1 LSIENINT
9 SRLAIGTVQFG
20 LNYGI
25 SNVSGK
31 TDNGEVFKILNTALK
46 YGIHTLDTASAYGDS
61 ELVIGAISLKEFDI
75 VSKFPSTVT
84 TSNDLRMALQQS
96 LQNLKTPSLYGYL
109 AHDADRLLQYPE
121 LWQTL
126 LELRNEKLIQK
137 IGYSLY
143 LPSQLEQL
151 LALNYI
157 PDIVQ
162 VPYSFIDRRFEK
174 DFKHLK
180 SIGCEIHVRSAF
192 LQGLFFL
199 NPDSLHS
206 FFEPIKPLL
215 LQFHQ
220 NFSHTNQIAS
230 FLMNFVLSNAEVDK
244 LVFGVNTEVQL
255 IENISNLQLK
265 TDTVNIHW
273 DEQVSDDILMPNK
286 WPTK

>member
-1 LSIENINT
+1 MSINNINA

-31 TDNGEVFKILNTALK
+31 TDSDEVYKILNTALK

-61 ELVIGAISLKEFDI
+61 EQVIGAIGLKEFDI
-75 VSKFPSTVT
+75 ISKFPTTVT
-84 TSNDLRMALQQS
+84 TSKDLRIALQKS
-96 LQNLKTPSLYGYL
+96 LQNLKTPALYGYL

-126 LELRNEKLIQK
+126 LELKNEKLIQK

-143 LPSQLEQL
+143 SPIQLEQL
-151 LALNYI
+151 LALNYV

-174 DFKHLK
+174 HFKHFK

-199 NPDSLHS
+199 NPNSIHS

-220 NFSHTNQIAS
+220 NFSNTNQIAS
-230 FLMNFVLSNAEVDK
+230 FLMNFVLSTAEVDK
-244 LVFGVNTEVQL
+244 LVFGINTKVQL
-255 IENISNLQLK
+255 IENISNMQMK
-265 TDTVNIHW
+265 THKVNIHW
-273 DEQVSDDILMPNK
+273 NENVSDDILMPNK
-286 WPTK
+286 WPAK